1 MAWPWSVHLTSASLE
16 LSDDGEIESSD
27 MMRHLMILVTV
38 TLGLLVRSEESDQLV
53 ITVGELVQM
62 VNSEDGEVT
71 GKTENNTR
79 EGKEIS
85 DDEIKVDFN
94 SVVGENQMFCAK
106 STIMVNRLKMLLRR
120 KDVLRK
126 WCCRKRRSMT
136 ERFSVITGQ

>member
-1 MAWPWSVHLTSASLE
+1 
-16 LSDDGEIESSD
+16 
-27 MMRHLMILVTV
+27 MILVTV
-38 TLGLLVRSEESDQLV
+38 TLGLLVRAEESDELV

-94 SVVGENQMFCAK
+94 SVVGENRMF
-106 STIMVNRLKMLLRR
+106 
-120 KDVLRK
+120 
-126 WCCRKRRSMT
+126 
-136 ERFSVITGQ
+136 